1 VTATAGGRPFADAE
15 YRDRAARV
23 RAEMA
28 RRGIDVLIVLSP
40 PNLCYLTGFE
50 SIWYPPRAPVGVIVA
65 RDDEALVFIDYRRHR
80 TLVERVALFDDAVFY
95 DYATA
100 VDDICRAVG
109 ARGWATA
116 SIGVERWTQSP
127 GAPLVD
133 ALAVGLAAGGA
144 RVVSGD
150 WVVDRVRLVKSE
162 AELACVRRA
171 GEIVDAAFDELPTL
185 ARPGRSEL
193 QVAAGLQAVMAEQ
206 GGEEPAIRIMVSAG
220 PDVWCRTHGA
230 PSRRPLEAGDVMYVD
245 ACGVYNRYHVDL
257 CRTFAIGRD
266 HPQARAVLEETAGS
280 VEAVVAAVSPGD
292 PLRTAQEVA
301 EQYVFSR
308 YPADR
313 VWWVGGYALG
323 IAMPPNWVGHTYLAG
338 DAFEDFT
345 WQPGYVT
352 NYENILFDR
361 NAGYTASYMETLLMT
376 DTGIE
381 TLSKLPRTL
390 QVLPE

>member
-1 VTATAGGRPFADAE
+1 MTPLAGGRPFTDAE

-28 RRGIDVLIVLSP
+28 PRGIDVLIVLSP
-40 PNLCYLTGFE
+40 PNLYYLTGFE
-50 SIWYPPRAPVGVIVA
+50 SIWYPPRAPVGVMLS
-65 RDDEALVFIDYRRHR
+65 REDDALIFIDYLRHR

-100 VDDICRAVG
+100 IDDVCRAVRE
-109 ARGWATA
+109 RGWADA
-116 SIGVERWTQSP
+116 SVGIERWTQSP

-133 ALAVGLAAGGA
+133 ELAAGLAAGGA
-144 RVVSGD
+144 RVVAGD
-150 WVVDRVRLVKSE
+150 WAVDRVRLVKSE
-162 AELACVRRA
+162 AELASVRRA
-171 GEIVDAAFDELPTL
+171 GEIVDAAFDALPQL

-193 QVAAGLQAVMAEQ
+193 QVAAGLQAAMAEQ
-206 GGEEPAIRIMVSAG
+206 GGEEPAIRVMVSAG

-230 PSRRPLEAGDVMYVD
+230 PSRRPLEQGDVMYVD

-266 HPQARAVLEETAGS
+266 HPQARAVLEDTAAS
-280 VEAVVAAVSPGD
+280 VDAVVAAVSPDD
-292 PLRTAQEVA
+292 PLRRAQEVA
-301 EQYVFSR
+301 EEYVFSR

-361 NAGYTASYMETLLMT
+361 DAGYTASYMETLLM
-376 DTGIE
+376 GEERIQP
-381 TLSKLPRTL
+381 LSRHTRELT
-390 QVLPE
+390 VL

>member
-1 VTATAGGRPFADAE
+1 MRAAGGGRPFTDAE
-15 YRDRAARV
+15 YRDRGARV

-50 SIWYPPRAPVGVIVA
+50 SIWYPPRAPVGVMLA
-65 RDDEALVFIDYRRHR
+65 RDDDALVFIDYLRHR

-100 VDDICRAVG
+100 VDDICAAVR
-109 ARGWATA
+109 ARGRAA
-116 SIGVERWTQSP
+116 AAIGVERWTQSP

-133 ALAVGLAAGGA
+133 ALAAGLAAGGA
-144 RVVSGD
+144 RIVSGD

-162 AELACVRRA
+162 AELACVRQA
-171 GEIVDAAFDELPTL
+171 GEIVDAAFDALPEL

-230 PSRRPLEAGDVMYVD
+230 PSRRPLETGDVMYVD
-245 ACGVYNRYHVDL
+245 ACGVYSRYHVDL

-266 HPQARAVLEETAGS
+266 HPQARAVLEDTAGS
-280 VEAVVAAVSPGD
+280 VDAVVSAVGPGD
-292 PLRTAQEVA
+292 PLRRAQEVA
-301 EQYVFSR
+301 EEYIFSR

-361 NAGYTASYMETLLMT
+361 DAGYTASYMETLLM
-376 DTGIE
+376 GEERIQP
-381 TLSKLPRTL
+381 LSRHPRELT
-390 QVLPE
+390 VL

>member
-1 VTATAGGRPFADAE
+1 
-15 YRDRAARV
+15 
-23 RAEMA
+23 MA
-28 RRGIDVLIVLSP
+28 RRGIDVLVVLSP

-50 SIWYPPRAPVGVIVA
+50 SIWYPPRAPVGVMLS
-65 RDDEALVFIDYRRHR
+65 REDQALVFIDYLRHR

-100 VDDICRAVG
+100 IDDICSAVR
-109 ARGWATA
+109 ARGWAAA
-116 SIGVERWTQSP
+116 SIGIERWTQSP

-144 RVVSGD
+144 RVVAGD
-150 WVVDRVRLVKSE
+150 WTVDRVRLVKTE
-162 AELACVRRA
+162 AELASVRRA
-171 GEIVDAAFDELPTL
+171 GEIVDAAFDALPEL

-193 QVAAGLQAVMAEQ
+193 QVAAGMQAVMAEQ

-230 PSRRPLEAGDVMYVD
+230 PSRRPLEEGDVMYVD
-245 ACGVYNRYHVDL
+245 ACGVHNRYHVDL

-280 VEAVVAAVSPGD
+280 VDAVVAAVSPGD
-292 PLRTAQEVA
+292 PLQRAQEIA

-308 YPADR
+308 YPPDR

-361 NAGYTASYMETLLMT
+361 NAGYTASYMETLLM
-376 DTGIE
+376 GEERIQP
-381 TLSKLPRTL
+381 LSRHTRELT
-390 QVLPE
+390 VL

>member
-1 VTATAGGRPFADAE
+1 MTPPAGGRPFTDSE
-15 YRDRAARV
+15 YRDRATRV

-28 RRGIDVLIVLSP
+28 RRGIDVLVVLSP

-50 SIWYPPRAPVGVIVA
+50 SIWYPPRAPVGVMLS
-65 RDDEALVFIDYRRHR
+65 REDQALVFIDYLRHR

-100 VDDICRAVG
+100 IDDICSAVR
-109 ARGWATA
+109 ARGWAAA
-116 SIGVERWTQSP
+116 SIGIERWTQSP

-133 ALAVGLAAGGA
+133 ALAAGLAAGGA
-144 RVVSGD
+144 RVVAGD
-150 WVVDRVRLVKSE
+150 WTVDRVRLVKTE
-162 AELACVRRA
+162 AELASVRRA
-171 GEIVDAAFDELPTL
+171 GEIVDAAFDALPEL

-193 QVAAGLQAVMAEQ
+193 QVAAGMQAVMAEQ

-230 PSRRPLEAGDVMYVD
+230 PSRRPLEEGDVMYVD
-245 ACGVYNRYHVDL
+245 ACGVHNRYHVDL

-280 VEAVVAAVSPGD
+280 VDAVVAAVSPGD
-292 PLRTAQEVA
+292 PLQRAQEIA

-308 YPADR
+308 YPPDR

-361 NAGYTASYMETLLMT
+361 NAGYTASYMETLLM
-376 DTGIE
+376 GEERIQP
-381 TLSKLPRTL
+381 LSRHTRELT
-390 QVLPE
+390 VL

>member
-1 VTATAGGRPFADAE
+1 VTPLAGGRPFTDAE

-28 RRGIDVLIVLSP
+28 PRGIDVLIVLSP
-40 PNLCYLTGFE
+40 PNLYYLTGFE
-50 SIWYPPRAPVGVIVA
+50 SIWYPPRAPVGVMLS
-65 RDDEALVFIDYRRHR
+65 REDDALIFIDYLRHR

-100 VDDICRAVG
+100 IDDVCRAVRE
-109 ARGWATA
+109 RGWADA
-116 SIGVERWTQSP
+116 SVGIERWTQSP

-133 ALAVGLAAGGA
+133 ELAAGLAAGGA
-144 RVVSGD
+144 RVVAGD
-150 WVVDRVRLVKSE
+150 WAVDRVRLVKSE
-162 AELACVRRA
+162 AELASVRRA
-171 GEIVDAAFDELPTL
+171 GEIVDAAFDALPQL

-193 QVAAGLQAVMAEQ
+193 QVAAGLQAAMAEQ
-206 GGEEPAIRIMVSAG
+206 GGEEPAIRVMVSAG

-230 PSRRPLEAGDVMYVD
+230 PSRRPLEQGDVMYVD

-266 HPQARAVLEETAGS
+266 HPQARAVLEDTAAS
-280 VEAVVAAVSPGD
+280 VDAVVAAVSPDD
-292 PLRTAQEVA
+292 PLRRAQEVA
-301 EQYVFSR
+301 EEYVFSR

-361 NAGYTASYMETLLMT
+361 DAGYTASYMETLLM
-376 DTGIE
+376 GEERIQP
-381 TLSKLPRTL
+381 LSRHTRELT
-390 QVLPE
+390 VL

>member
-1 VTATAGGRPFADAE
+1 MTAAGKGRPFTDAE

-50 SIWYPPRAPVGVIVA
+50 SIWYPPRAPVGVMLA
-65 RDDEALVFIDYRRHR
+65 RDDDALVFIDYLRHR
-80 TLVERVALFDDAVFY
+80 TLVERVALFDDGVFY

-100 VDDICRAVG
+100 VDDICDAVR
-109 ARGWATA
+109 ARGWAAA

-133 ALAVGLAAGGA
+133 ALAAGLAAGGA
-144 RVVSGD
+144 RIVAGD
-150 WVVDRVRLVKSE
+150 WAVDRVRLVKSE

-171 GEIVDAAFDELPTL
+171 AEIVDAAFDALPEL
-185 ARPGRSEL
+185 AHPGRSEL

-230 PSRRPLEAGDVMYVD
+230 PSRRPLEEGDVMYVD
-245 ACGVYNRYHVDL
+245 ACGVYSRYHVDL

-266 HPQARAVLEETAGS
+266 HPHARAVLQDTAGS
-280 VEAVVAAVSPGD
+280 VDAVVAAVGPGD
-292 PLRTAQEVA
+292 PLRRAQEVA
-301 EQYVFSR
+301 EEYVFSR

-361 NAGYTASYMETLLMT
+361 EAGYTASYMETLLM
-376 DTGIE
+376 GEKRIQP
-381 TLSKLPRTL
+381 LSRHPRELT
-390 QVLPE
+390 VL

>member
-1 VTATAGGRPFADAE
+1 VTPPAGGRPFTDAE
-15 YRDRAARV
+15 YRDRATRV

-28 RRGIDVLIVLSP
+28 RRGIDVLVVLSP

-50 SIWYPPRAPVGVIVA
+50 SIWYPPRAPVGVMLS
-65 RDDEALVFIDYRRHR
+65 REDQALVFIDYLRHR

-100 VDDICRAVG
+100 IDDICSAVR
-109 ARGWATA
+109 ARGWAAA
-116 SIGVERWTQSP
+116 SIGIERWTQSP

-133 ALAVGLAAGGA
+133 ALAAGLAAGGA
-144 RVVSGD
+144 RVVAGD
-150 WVVDRVRLVKSE
+150 WTVDRVRLVKTE
-162 AELACVRRA
+162 AELASVRRA
-171 GEIVDAAFDELPTL
+171 GEIVDAAFDALPEL

-193 QVAAGLQAVMAEQ
+193 QVAAGMQAVMAEQ

-230 PSRRPLEAGDVMYVD
+230 PSRRPLEEGDVMYVD
-245 ACGVYNRYHVDL
+245 ACGVHNRYHVDL

-280 VEAVVAAVSPGD
+280 VDAVVAAVSPGD
-292 PLRTAQEVA
+292 PLQRAQEIA

-308 YPADR
+308 YPPDR

-361 NAGYTASYMETLLMT
+361 NAGYTASYMETLLM
-376 DTGIE
+376 GEERIQP
-381 TLSKLPRTL
+381 LSRHTRELT
-390 QVLPE
+390 VL

>member
-1 VTATAGGRPFADAE
+1 MTPPAGGRPFTDAE
-15 YRDRAARV
+15 YRDRATRV

-28 RRGIDVLIVLSP
+28 RRGIDVLVVLSP

-50 SIWYPPRAPVGVIVA
+50 SIWYPPRAPVGVMLS
-65 RDDEALVFIDYRRHR
+65 REDQALVFIDYLRHR

-100 VDDICRAVG
+100 IDDICSAVR
-109 ARGWATA
+109 ARGWAAA
-116 SIGVERWTQSP
+116 SIGIERWTQSP

-133 ALAVGLAAGGA
+133 ALAAGLAAGGA
-144 RVVSGD
+144 RVVAGD
-150 WVVDRVRLVKSE
+150 WTVDRVRLVKTE
-162 AELACVRRA
+162 AELASVRRA
-171 GEIVDAAFDELPTL
+171 GEIVDAAFDALPEL

-193 QVAAGLQAVMAEQ
+193 QVAAGMQAVMAEQ

-230 PSRRPLEAGDVMYVD
+230 PSRRPLEEGDVMYVD
-245 ACGVYNRYHVDL
+245 ACGVHNRYHVDL

-280 VEAVVAAVSPGD
+280 VDAVVAAVSPGD
-292 PLRTAQEVA
+292 PLQRAQEIA

-308 YPADR
+308 YPPDR

-361 NAGYTASYMETLLMT
+361 NAGYTASYMETLLM
-376 DTGIE
+376 GEERIQP
-381 TLSKLPRTL
+381 LSRHTRELT
-390 QVLPE
+390 VL

>member
-1 VTATAGGRPFADAE
+1 VTAAGGGRPFTDAE

-28 RRGIDVLIVLSP
+28 RRGIDVLVVLSP

-50 SIWYPPRAPVGVIVA
+50 SIWYPPRAPVGVMLA
-65 RDDEALVFIDYRRHR
+65 RDNDALVFIDYLRHR

-100 VDDICRAVG
+100 VDDICDAVR
-109 ARGWATA
+109 ARGWAAA

-133 ALAVGLAAGGA
+133 ALAAGLAAGGA
-144 RVVSGD
+144 RIVSGD
-150 WVVDRVRLVKSE
+150 WTVDRVRLVKSE

-171 GEIVDAAFDELPTL
+171 GEIVDAAFDALPEL

-193 QVAAGLQAVMAEQ
+193 QVAAGLQAVMAEH

-220 PDVWCRTHGA
+220 PDVWCRTHGT
-230 PSRRPLEAGDVMYVD
+230 PSRRPLEEGDVMYVD
-245 ACGVYNRYHVDL
+245 ACGVYSRYHVDL
-257 CRTFAIGRD
+257 CRTFAIGHD
-266 HPQARAVLEETAGS
+266 HPQARAVLEDTAGS
-280 VEAVVAAVSPGD
+280 VDAVVAAVRPGD

-301 EQYVFSR
+301 EEYVFSR

-361 NAGYTASYMETLLMT
+361 DAGYTASYMETLLM
-376 DTGIE
+376 GEERIE
-381 TLSKLPRTL
+381 PLSRHSRQLT
-390 QVLPE
+390 VL